1 MGKDYRL
8 YRLTHKDK
16 GVIGYKIVHLEQ
28 AGNSRADGK
37 EPMYFI

>member
-1 MGKDYRL
+1 MGKDYQL

-16 GVIGYKIVHLEQ
+16 GVIGYKIVRLEQ
-28 AGNSRADGK
+28 TGNSCTDGK